1 MLQTTKD
8 CAGITLARRQQDS
21 GNCSFRIFSSRSF
34 LARALGYALLVSAL
48 ILFALPVWHA
58 QAATWP
64 VPSSELLSSLG
75 FHSTYMAGNEKSYV
89 HSGLDIPASA
99 GMQISSPVAG
109 TACYV
114 GDVPSGDSRV
124 GMSGGADGETMC
136 AVSVE
141 MADGR
146 RVTLM
151 PVAEVYVQQGQHVA
165 EGEALGTL
173 AASGDASSAATHL
186 HMGLKKG
193 RTYYDPMTL
202 FGVAGVGSAAPSNT
216 SSDSSSNQREENET
230 ASETEQDASVAQ
242 GEGVSIGEAS
252 PAAQSLAD
260 DLVSDVRSSS
270 SAPESQGEL
279 GKISSG
285 AVSWEPQEQSQ
296 GTPLRDVFGLG
307 NLVSACKSQ
316 LADLAQGLET
326 VSQSSGIP
334 ITALCLCVLVLLA
347 AVSAVVAYAFRSLV
361 VPHVATLWKQAKN
374 VLLPNNGGVSMSKLF
389 PASGSAFFAR
399 SRLARRR

>member
-8 CAGITLARRQQDS
+8 RTGITLARCQQDS

-34 LARALGYALLVSAL
+34 LARALGYALFVSAL
-48 ILFALPVWHA
+48 VLFVLPVWHA

-64 VPSSELLSSLG
+64 VPSSELLPSLG
-75 FHSTYMAGNEKSYV
+75 FHSTYLAGNEKSYV

-114 GDVPSGDSRV
+114 GDVPSGDSRT

-136 AVSVE
+136 AVSIE

-151 PVAEVYVQQGQHVA
+151 PVAEVYVQRGQRVA

-173 AASGDASSAATHL
+173 AASGDVSSAATHL

-202 FGVAGVGSAAPSNT
+202 FGVAGVGGAAPADA
-216 SSDSSSNQREENET
+216 SSSSSSNQREEEAT
-230 ASETEQDASVAQ
+230 ASEAEQDASAEQ
-242 GEGVSIGEAS
+242 GESLSIEEAS
-252 PAAQSLAD
+252 PAAQTLAD
-260 DLVSDVRSSS
+260 DLVADVRTEA
-270 SAPESQGEL
+270 APESQGEL
-279 GKISSG
+279 GTISSG
-285 AVSWEPQEQSQ
+285 DVSWEPQAQSQ
-296 GTPLRDVFGLG
+296 GSSLRDAFGLEG
-307 NLVSACKSQ
+307 LVSACNSQ
-316 LADLAQGLET
+316 LADLIQGLET

-334 ITALCLCVLVLLA
+334 VSALCMCALALLA
-347 AVSAVVAYAFRSLV
+347 ALVAVIVSAFRNFVA
-361 VPHVATLWKQAKN
+361 PHVATLWKQARN
-374 VLLPNNGGVSMSKLF
+374 VLLPENEDVSMSKLF